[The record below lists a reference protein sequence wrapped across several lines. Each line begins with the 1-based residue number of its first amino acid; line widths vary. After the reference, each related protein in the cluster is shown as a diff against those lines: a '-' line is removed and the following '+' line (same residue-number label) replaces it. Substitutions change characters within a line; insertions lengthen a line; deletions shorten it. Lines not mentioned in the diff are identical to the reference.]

1 MNFLNRL
8 FGPHRSIKSM
18 TTEIE
23 QLFAPRRALRTSL
36 LHRLSRLAV
45 SWHNP
50 GWRLKPQLQEH
61 RGKMFILDYFGS
73 DEPHAN
79 LGVPLTRHLTA
90 FPVTAAHQRTF
101 LGYRVDPT

>member
-1 MNFLNRL
+1 MNFMNRL
-8 FGPHRSIKSM
+8 SIHSITM
-18 TTEIE
+18 ETE
-23 QLFAPRRALRTSL
+23 QLFAPRIE
-36 LHRLSRLAV
+36 RLPRLPIL
-45 SWHNP
+45 WHNP
-50 GWRLKPQLQEH
+50 GWQLKSQLQDH

-90 FPVTAAHQRTF
+90 FPVTAEHQRTF